1 MAANPD
7 AIAAYA
13 SLLTPAQCGA
23 ALVFMPGSGAGLGSA
38 ARAHGRFLLDAD
50 ALDGWLLGLLLPGA
64 DRFAALATPNY
75 FLAAHLA
82 RHRPDLGIRY
92 VAALDLT
99 GWIAAQLPSRHRI
112 GLIGGGEMPA
122 WLLTGLQAALPQT
135 TLAQAAWL
143 ALDTEAH
150 RLRQAKAPRDLAR
163 HEAAAALCDHL
174 FAAIPAFLVKQP
186 GAPRLQELIRR
197 EAYDQGCNDC
207 RSWISYGPMG
217 SDADIMA
224 PDPAQ
229 RLDSSTSSVTVGL
242 MLTLDGAF
250 GHAIRSYSL
259 GPAPA
264 ALLAAHDALLAA
276 GDRLFQGLRPAYAG
290 SGNAGSGP
298 NAAQHIATLGAEARA
313 ELAARG
319 YPQGF
324 AFRLGHALGYAYEDP
339 PLSALFQQPFDRT
352 SNHAVAAAPET
363 LVAPSLFELHPSL
376 QLPGLGLIAQGDMLL
391 VEPEANRWALKTPR
405 AIIPV

>member
-13 SLLTPAQCGA
+13 GLLTPAECGA

-50 ALDGWLLGLLLPGA
+50 ALDGWLIGLLLPGV
-64 DRFAALATPNY
+64 DSFAALATPNY
-75 FLAAHLA
+75 FLATHLA
-82 RHRPDLGIRY
+82 RHRPELGIRY
-92 VAALDLT
+92 VAAPDLA
-99 GWIAAQLPSRHRI
+99 GWIAAQLSSRHRL
-112 GLIGGGEMPA
+112 GLIGGGEMPS
-122 WLLTGLQAALPQT
+122 WLFSGLQAALPQT
-135 TLAQAAWL
+135 AWL
-143 ALDTEAH
+143 ALDAEAH

-174 FAAIPAFLVKQP
+174 FAAVPRFLVKQP
-186 GAPRLQELIRR
+186 NAPRLQELLRR

-229 RLDSSTSSVTVGL
+229 HLDSGTSSVTAGL

-250 GHAIRSYSL
+250 GHAIRSYSI

-264 ALLAAHDALLAA
+264 SLLAAHDALLAA
-276 GDRLFQGLRPAYAG
+276 GNRLFAGLRP
-290 SGNAGSGP
+290 GP
-298 NAAQHIATLGAEARA
+298 NAAELIARLEAEARA

-339 PLSALFQQPFDRT
+339 PLSALFQQPFDRA
-352 SNHAVAAAPET
+352 SNRQAASSPPET
-363 LVAPSLFELHPSL
+363 LMAPSLFELHPSL
-376 QLPGLGLIAQGDMLL
+376 HLPGLGLIAQGDMLL

-405 AIIPV
+405 TIIPV

>member
-1 MAANPD
+1 MAALLSKATAPSE

-13 SLLTPAQCGA
+13 GLLPPAACGA

-64 DRFAALATPNY
+64 NHFAALATPNY

-82 RHRPDLGIRY
+82 KHRPDLGVSY
-92 VAALDLT
+92 VAAPELA
-99 GWIAAQLPSRHRI
+99 GWIAARIDQPHRV

-122 WLLTGLQAALPQT
+122 WLFTGLQAALSQT
-135 TLAQAAWL
+135 AWL
-143 ALDTEAH
+143 ALDAEAH
-150 RLRQAKAPRDLAR
+150 RLRQAKEPRDLKR

-174 FAAIPAFLVKQP
+174 FAAVPRFLVKQP
-186 GAPRLQELIRR
+186 NAPRLQESLRR

-207 RSWISYGPMG
+207 RSWISYGPAG
-217 SDADIMA
+217 TDADIMA

-229 RLDSSTSSVTVGL
+229 LGAAASSVTVGL

-250 GHAIRSYSL
+250 GHAIRSYSI

-264 ALLAAHDALLAA
+264 ALLAAHDALRAA
-276 GDRLFQGLRPAYAG
+276 GDLLFQGLRP
-290 SGNAGSGP
+290 NTGP
-298 NAAQHIATLGAEARA
+298 GPDAASRIAVLEAEARA

-319 YPQGF
+319 YSQGF

-339 PLSALFQQPFDRT
+339 PLSALFQQPFDRA
-352 SNHAVAAAPET
+352 SNLSNQPVQPET
-363 LVAPSLFELHPSL
+363 LTAPSLFELHPSL

-391 VEPEANRWALKTPR
+391 VEPDANRWALKTPR
-405 AIIPV
+405 QVIPV